1 VYQHILVPTDGS
13 DLAKRAIDTAIGL
26 AQKLGAK
33 LTGLYAVPE
42 YIPPV
47 DAMVPVYQFPSK
59 EEYERQAAIEAD
71 LVLKDFTERCA
82 AAGVEFRQI
91 HGIDSH
97 PYRLI
102 LATAKEL
109 GCDLICM
116 SSHGRRGLSALI
128 LGSETQKVLTHGD
141 LPVLVVRSD

>member
-1 VYQHILVPTDGS
+1 MYRHILIPTDGS
-13 DLAKRAIDTAIGL
+13 ELAKKAIVSAVAL
-26 AQKLGAK
+26 AKGVGARV
-33 LTGLYAVPE
+33 TGLYAVPE

-47 DAMVPVYQFPSK
+47 DAMVPVYQFPSPD
-59 EEYERQAAIEAD
+59 EYRRQAAIEAE
-71 LVLKDFTERCA
+71 LVLKEVVDACA
-82 AAGVEFRQI
+82 AAGVPCEVT

-102 LATAKEL
+102 LATAKAQ

-116 SSHGRRGLSALI
+116 SSHGRRGITALI

-141 LPVLVVRSD
+141 LPVLVIR

>member
-1 VYQHILVPTDGS
+1 MYRHILVPSDGS
-13 DLAKRAIDTAIGL
+13 ELAGRAIDSAIAL
-26 AQKLGAK
+26 AKAVGARI
-33 LTGLYAVPE
+33 TGVYAVPE

-47 DAMVPVYQFPSK
+47 DAMVPVYQFPDP
-59 EEYERQAAIEAD
+59 EEYARQAATEAD
-71 LVLKDFTERCA
+71 VVLKSLGTACA
-82 AAGVEFRQI
+82 AAGVACELT

-102 LATAKEL
+102 LATAKAR

-116 SSHGRRGLSALI
+116 SSHGRRGFTALI

-141 LPVLVVRSD
+141 LPVLVVR

>member
-1 VYQHILVPTDGS
+1 MYRHILVPSDGS
-13 DLAKRAIDTAIGL
+13 ELAAKAIHTAIGL
-26 AQKLGAK
+26 AKSVAARI
-33 LTGLYAVPE
+33 TGVYAVPE

-59 EEYERQAAIEAD
+59 DEYERQAAAEAD
-71 LVLKDFTERCA
+71 VVLRNLASACA
-82 AAGVEFRQI
+82 AADVPCELV

-102 LATAKEL
+102 LATASER
-109 GCDLICM
+109 GCDLIVM
-116 SSHGRRGLSALI
+116 ASHGRRGISAML

-141 LPVLVVRSD
+141 TPVLVVR

>member
-1 VYQHILVPTDGS
+1 MYRHILIPTDGS
-13 DLAKRAIDTAIGL
+13 ELAKKAIANAVAL
-26 AQKLGAK
+26 ARDMGAK
-33 LTGLYAVPE
+33 VTGLYAVPE

-59 EEYERQAAIEAD
+59 EEYERQAAIEAE
-71 LVLKDFTERCA
+71 LVLKDVADACTA
-82 AAGVEFRQI
+82 ANVPFELT

-102 LATAKEL
+102 LAQAKARS
-109 GCDLICM
+109 CDLICM
-116 SSHGRRGLSALI
+116 SSHGRRGLTAMI

-141 LPVLVVRSD
+141 LPVLVIR

>member
-1 VYQHILVPTDGS
+1 MYRHILVPTDGS
-13 DLAKRAIDTAIGL
+13 DLAKKAIASAVALAKDT
-26 AQKLGAK
+26 GAK

-59 EEYERQAAIEAD
+59 DEYERQAAIEAE
-71 LVLKDFTERCA
+71 LVLKDVAEACTA
-82 AAGVEFRQI
+82 ANVPFDLT

-102 LATAKEL
+102 LAEAKSR

-116 SSHGRRGLSALI
+116 SSHGRRGLVAMI
-128 LGSETQKVLTHGD
+128 LGSETQKVLTHSD
-141 LPVLVVRSD
+141 LPVLVIR

>member
-1 VYQHILVPTDGS
+1 MYRHILIPTDGS
-13 DLAKRAIDTAIGL
+13 DLAKKAINSAVAL
-26 AQKLGAK
+26 AKGVGAK
-33 LTGLYAVPE
+33 ITGLYAVPE

-47 DAMVPVYQFPSK
+47 DAMVPVYQFPSPD
-59 EEYERQAAIEAD
+59 EYRRQAAIEAEM
-71 LVLKDFTERCA
+71 VLKDVLDACA
-82 AAGVEFRQI
+82 AAGVPCSVT

-102 LATAKEL
+102 LATAKAQ

-116 SSHGRRGLSALI
+116 SSHGRRGISALI

-141 LPVLVVRSD
+141 LPVLVIR

>member
-1 VYQHILVPTDGS
+1 MYRHILIPTDGS
-13 DLAKRAIDTAIGL
+13 DLARKAIASAVAL
-26 AQKLGAK
+26 AKDMGAK
-33 LTGLYAVPE
+33 VTGLYAVPE

-47 DAMVPVYQFPSK
+47 DAMVPVYQFPSHD
-59 EEYERQAAIEAD
+59 EYQRQPAIEAD
-71 LVLKDFTERCA
+71 LVLKDVADACT
-82 AAGVEFRQI
+82 AAGVPFELT

-102 LATAKEL
+102 LAEAKSR

-116 SSHGRRGLSALI
+116 SSHGRRGFTALI

-141 LPVLVVRSD
+141 LPVLVIR

>member
-1 VYQHILVPTDGS
+1 MYRHILVPTDGS
-13 DLAKRAIDTAIGL
+13 DLAKKAIASAVALAKDT
-26 AQKLGAK
+26 GAK

-59 EEYERQAAIEAD
+59 DEYERQAAIEAE
-71 LVLKDFTERCA
+71 LVLKDVAEACTA
-82 AAGVEFRQI
+82 ANVPFELT

-102 LATAKEL
+102 LAQAKAR

-116 SSHGRRGLSALI
+116 SSHGRRGLVAMI
-128 LGSETQKVLTHGD
+128 LGSETQKVLTHSD
-141 LPVLVVRSD
+141 LPVLVIR

>member
-1 VYQHILVPTDGS
+1 MYRHILIPTDGS
-13 DLAKRAIDTAIGL
+13 ELARKAIGSAVALAKDM
-26 AQKLGAK
+26 GAK
-33 LTGLYAVPE
+33 VTGLYAVPE

-59 EEYERQAAIEAD
+59 DEYERQAAVEAE
-71 LVLKDFTERCA
+71 LVLKDVAVACMA
-82 AAGVEFRQI
+82 AKVPVELA

-102 LATAKEL
+102 LAEAKSR

-116 SSHGRRGLSALI
+116 SSHGRRGLVAMI
-128 LGSETQKVLTHGD
+128 LGSETQKVLTHSD
-141 LPVLVVRSD
+141 LPVLVIR

>member
-1 VYQHILVPTDGS
+1 MYRHILVPTDGS
-13 DLAKRAIDTAIGL
+13 DLAKKAIASAVALAKDT
-26 AQKLGAK
+26 GAK

-59 EEYERQAAIEAD
+59 DEYERQAAIEAE
-71 LVLKDFTERCA
+71 LVLKDVAEACTA
-82 AAGVEFRQI
+82 ANVPFELT

-102 LATAKEL
+102 LAQVKAR

-116 SSHGRRGLSALI
+116 SSHGRRGLVAMI
-128 LGSETQKVLTHGD
+128 LGSETQKVLTHSD
-141 LPVLVVRSD
+141 LPVLVIR

>member
-1 VYQHILVPTDGS
+1 MYRHILVPTDGS
-13 DLAKRAIDTAIGL
+13 DLAKRATETAINL
-26 AQKLGAK
+26 AKTLGAR

-47 DAMVPVYQFPSK
+47 DAMVPVYQFPTR
-59 EEYERQAAIEAD
+59 EEYERQATIEAE
-71 LVLKDFTERCA
+71 LVLKDFTDACT
-82 AAGVEFRQI
+82 AAGVEHDHT

-102 LATAKEL
+102 LDTAAAR

-116 SSHGRRGLSALI
+116 SSHGRRGFSALI
-128 LGSETQKVLTHGD
+128 LGSETQKVLTHGK
-141 LPVLVVRSD
+141 LPVLVVR

>member
-1 VYQHILVPTDGS
+1 MYKHILVPTDGS
-13 DLAKRAIDTAIGL
+13 DLAKKAIASAVAL
-26 AQKLGAK
+26 AKSMGAK

-59 EEYERQAAIEAD
+59 DEYERQAAIEAE
-71 LVLKDFTERCA
+71 LVLTNVAEACT
-82 AAGVEFRQI
+82 AAGVPFELT

-102 LATAKEL
+102 LKEAKNR

-116 SSHGRRGLSALI
+116 SSHGRRGLTAMI
-128 LGSETQKVLTHGD
+128 LGSETQKVLTHGE
-141 LPVLVVRSD
+141 LPVLVIR

>member
-1 VYQHILVPTDGS
+1 MYHHILVPTDGS
-13 DLAKRAIDTAIGL
+13 DLSKRSIDVAIGL
-26 AQKLGAK
+26 AKSVGARV
-33 LTGLYAVPE
+33 TGIYAVPE

-59 EEYERQAAIEAD
+59 EEYERQAAVEAEVVFKTFIEAC
-71 LVLKDFTERCA
+71 TA
-82 AAGVEFRQI
+82 AEVPCEVT

-102 LATAKEL
+102 LATAKER

-116 SSHGRRGLSALI
+116 SSHGRRGLSAII

-141 LPVLVVRSD
+141 LPVLVVR

>member
-1 VYQHILVPTDGS
+1 MYRHILIPTDGS
-13 DLAKRAIDTAIGL
+13 ELAKKAIANAVAL
-26 AQKLGAK
+26 ARDMGAK
-33 LTGLYAVPE
+33 VTGLYAVPE

-59 EEYERQAAIEAD
+59 EEYERQAAIEAE
-71 LVLKDFTERCA
+71 LVLKDVADACTA
-82 AAGVEFRQI
+82 ANVPFELT

-102 LATAKEL
+102 LAQAKAR

-116 SSHGRRGLSALI
+116 SSHGRRGLTAMI

-141 LPVLVVRSD
+141 LPVLVIR

>member
-1 VYQHILVPTDGS
+1 MYRHILVPTDGS
-13 DLAKRAIDTAIGL
+13 DLAKKAIASAVALAKDT
-26 AQKLGAK
+26 GAK

-59 EEYERQAAIEAD
+59 DEYERQAAIEAE
-71 LVLKDFTERCA
+71 LVLKDVAEACTA
-82 AAGVEFRQI
+82 ANVPFDLT

-102 LATAKEL
+102 LAQAKAR

-116 SSHGRRGLSALI
+116 SSHGRRGLVAMI
-128 LGSETQKVLTHGD
+128 LGSETQKVLTHSD
-141 LPVLVVRSD
+141 LPVLVIR